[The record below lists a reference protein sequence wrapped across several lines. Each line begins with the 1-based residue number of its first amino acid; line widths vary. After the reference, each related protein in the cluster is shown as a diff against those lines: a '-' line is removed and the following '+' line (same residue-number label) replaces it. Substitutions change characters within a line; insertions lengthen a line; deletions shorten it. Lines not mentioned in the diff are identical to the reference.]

1 MPNWIKTLKIAD
13 VPEGQARVFDANGQ
27 KIAICHAEGEFYA
40 IDDLCTHDGGP
51 LGEGEMEGHF
61 IQCPRHYAK
70 FDVRTGKA
78 VTLPAV
84 GFVATYPVKV
94 EGDDILVDIGSP
106 THATKGK
113 VQMTT

>member
-1 MPNWIKTLKIAD
+1 MENWIKTLKVAD
-13 VPEGQARVFDANGQ
+13 VAEGQARVFNAQGQ
-27 KIAICHAEGEFYA
+27 RIAICHAEGNFYA

-61 IQCPRHYAK
+61 IRCPRHYAK

-78 VTLPAV
+78 CTLPAV
-84 GFVATYPVKV
+84 GYVATFPVKI

-106 THATKGK
+106 SRTTKGK
-113 VQMTT
+113 VQMTV